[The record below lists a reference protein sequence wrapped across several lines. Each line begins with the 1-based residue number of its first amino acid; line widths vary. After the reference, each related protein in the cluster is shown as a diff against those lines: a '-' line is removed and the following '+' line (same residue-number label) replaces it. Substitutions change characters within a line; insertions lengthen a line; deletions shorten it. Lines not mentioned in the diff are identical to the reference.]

1 MPTVPIR
8 VLRESMRSPLPWL
21 DAKAH
26 ARRKFYEAKEQAPRQ
41 AGFILRQIGLLYRV
55 EAALRNAKAGPR
67 LREALRSSQSAMIY
81 RRIESALALLKK
93 AGRYLPRSSMGKAID
108 YALGNFPLL
117 GVYLGDGR
125 VEIDNNL
132 VENSIRPT
140 AIGKKN
146 WLFFG
151 EAEAGQRSAILYT
164 IIESCRRRGINP
176 YEYLRDVLTR
186 LPYAT
191 NWNVG
196 ELTPENWAKEQKAKK
211 AVLLAA

>member
-1 MPTVPIR
+1 MD
-8 VLRESMRSPLPWL
+8 S
-21 DAKAH
+21 
-26 ARRKFYEAKEQAPRQ
+26 
-41 AGFILRQIGLLYRV
+41 
-55 EAALRNAKAGPR
+55 KAGIAR
-67 LREALRSSQSAMIY
+67 LVCI
-81 RRIESALALLKK
+81 
-93 AGRYLPRSSMGKAID
+93 
-108 YALGNFPLL
+108 
-117 GVYLGDGR
+117 YLGDGM

-151 EAEAGQRSAILYT
+151 DAEAGQRSAILYT

-176 YEYLRDVLTR
+176 YEYLKDVLTR

-196 ELTPENWAKEQKAKK
+196 ELTPENWAKGQKA
-211 AVLLAA
+211 ALLAA

>member
-1 MPTVPIR
+1 MQRGSRPT
-8 VLRESMRSPLPWL
+8 E
-21 DAKAH
+21 D
-26 ARRKFYEAKEQAPRQ
+26 
-41 AGFILRQIGLLYRV
+41 GDG
-55 EAALRNAKAGPR
+55 AAFLG
-67 LREALRSSQSAMIY
+67 
-81 RRIESALALLKK
+81 
-93 AGRYLPRSSMGKAID
+93 

-117 GVYLGDGR
+117 GVYLRDGR

-151 EAEAGQRSAILYT
+151 DAEAGQRSAILYT

-186 LPYAT
+186 LPHAT
-191 NWNVG
+191 NWNVA
-196 ELTPENWAKEQKAKK
+196 ELTPENWVKSQKGQKA
-211 AVLLAA
+211 ALLAA